1 MASSW
6 SWFHKLRRLR
16 RKKKSK
22 QPSAASPAQAAV
34 AAVPAA
40 PCPYCPN
47 RESYYVTSADRAR
60 QDRRLR
66 CVVRSDEE
74 EEELEDGAALDVRVD
89 VVHRRADRAD
99 GLDALSATTEIKLR
113 PIVTRRHVAKNET
126 SDGSSSSAA
135 TTPSTR
141 ARGVPVGPTGR
152 RRRRGGGGHDSN
164 ARKENVLAAAAA
176 VPPASV
182 RGGRRRRRMW
192 LYESVLVVKQ
202 SVEPE
207 RELAESMVEMVATNG
222 VRSKEDLQELLAYY
236 LALNSAEHHRAIVAT
251 FRHIWF
257 LLASRQILHPG
268 Q

>member
-6 SWFHKLRRLR
+6 CWFHKLRRLR

-22 QPSAASPAQAAV
+22 QPSVASPTQAAV
-34 AAVPAA
+34 AAVPAE
-40 PCPYCPN
+40 PCSYCPN
-47 RESYYVTSADRAR
+47 RESYYVTSAERAR
-60 QDRRLR
+60 QDRRLQ
-66 CVVRSDEE
+66 CVVRTDDDEE
-74 EEELEDGAALDVRVD
+74 EGAIDVRVD
-89 VVHRRADRAD
+89 VVHRRAERAD

-126 SDGSSSSAA
+126 SDGSCSSAA
-135 TTPSTR
+135 ATPSTR
-141 ARGVPVGPTGR
+141 ARGFPVGPTGR
-152 RRRRGGGGHDSN
+152 RLRRGGHDSN
-164 ARKENVLAAAAA
+164 ARRENVASAAAAA
-176 VPPASV
+176 APPASV
-182 RGGRRRRRMW
+182 RGGRPRRRMW

-222 VRSKEDLQELLAYY
+222 VRSKEDLQDLLACY